1 MKKYIL
7 AVCVFSV
14 LFLSAQTEGSG
25 KYSEVKSLE
34 INTKNSDFG
43 PSYLGENQLVFASP
57 KKGFRIIRD
66 VWEEN
71 GQRFLE
77 LYTGTINNE
86 TGEISEQQKLKGEIN
101 SRYHEA
107 QVAFTKDGKT
117 VYFTRDN
124 YYNKILGV
132 ANTGVTNLAMFKA
145 TVDSDG
151 RWINIIPM
159 PFNNVE
165 YSVGHP
171 ALSDDEKT
179 LYFASDMKGSLG
191 ETDIFKVDVNQSG
204 FGNPVNLGGKIN
216 STAKDWFPY
225 VDGEVLYFTSD
236 RNGGMGGSDIYATKL
251 VGFTPEPVLLN
262 EPINSANDDFAFIID
277 GETRKGY
284 LSSNREGGKGDDDIY
299 SFKEDETVQFKC
311 KQLITGEVRDRNTT
325 DLLAGAEVI
334 LSDKDG
340 NVIETQITKE
350 DAVFSF
356 NVLCQTEYK
365 LEGKKLNYTPQ
376 TKGFTTDNVADK
388 ENKLLILL
396 GTGDIDF
403 IAQGGGTGDKTTE
416 ELFRDNK
423 PEGAPD
429 NPEDLPEQIKISST
443 TGKYL
448 VNINPIYFD
457 LNSSYLNKQ
466 AKTELQKV
474 VDLMNEYPAMIIESA
489 SHTDSRG
496 GDGYNFWLSD
506 RRAKSTVSYI
516 IERGIDA
523 SRITGKGYGATQ
535 LMNKCVKG
543 IECTDAQHAANRRTE
558 FQVIKM

>member
-1 MKKYIL
+1 MKRYFL
-7 AVCVFSV
+7 ALCVFSILLV
-14 LFLSAQTEGSG
+14 GAQEGSG
-25 KYSEVKSLE
+25 TYGTVKNLE

-43 PSYLGENQLVFASP
+43 PSYLSETQLVFASP

-66 VWEEN
+66 VWEQN

-117 VYFTRDN
+117 VFFTRDN
-124 YYNKILGV
+124 YYNKILGI
-132 ANTGVTNLAMFKA
+132 ANTGITNLAMFKA
-145 TVDSDG
+145 TVNSEG
-151 RWINIIPM
+151 EWINIIPM

-171 ALSDDEKT
+171 ALSDDGKT
-179 LYFASDMKGSLG
+179 LYFASDMPGSLG

-204 FGNPVNLGGKIN
+204 FGNPVNLGDKVN

-225 VDGEVLYFTSD
+225 ADGGVLYFSSD
-236 RNGGMGGSDIYATKL
+236 RSGGKGGSDIYASKL
-251 VGFTPEPVLLN
+251 VGFTPDPVLLN
-262 EPINSANDDFAFIID
+262 EPINSPNDDFAFIINS
-277 GETRKGY
+277 ETRKGY
-284 LSSNREGGKGDDDIY
+284 FSSNREGGKGDDDIY
-299 SFKEDETVQFKC
+299 SFIEEAPVEFKC
-311 KQLITGEVRDRNTT
+311 KQLITGEVRDKNTT
-325 DLLAGAEVI
+325 DLLPGAEVV
-334 LSDKDG
+334 LSDKEG
-340 NVIETQITKE
+340 NVIETQVLKE

-356 NVLCQTEYK
+356 NVFCETEYK
-365 LEGKKLNYTPQ
+365 LEGKKTNYTPQ
-376 TKGFTTDNVADK
+376 AKGFTTDNSADK

-403 IAQGGGTGDKTTE
+403 VTDTNGVEKTTQ
-416 ELFRDNK
+416 ELYAENK

-429 NPEDLPEQIKISST
+429 NPDKLPEEIKVST
-443 TGKYL
+443 TTGRIF

-474 VDLMNEYPAMIIESA
+474 IDLMNEYPKMIIESA

-496 GDGYNFWLSD
+496 GDGYNGWLSD

-523 SRITGKGYGATQ
+523 SRITGRGYGATQ
-535 LMNKCVKG
+535 LINQCTRGV
-543 IECTDAQHAANRRTE
+543 ECTDAQHAANRRTE
-558 FQVIKM
+558 FQIIKM